1 MVTKLLIRLQTM
13 GFHKRYIGNDQVK
26 EIYQNS
32 GIEGVQAHYTIGA
45 DALVLETGIAS
56 EIDDILSLAC
66 GITIQDKWNTISEMI
81 KEEIKKGVD
90 EIV

>member
-1 MVTKLLIRLQTM
+1 M
-13 GFHKRYIGNDQVK
+13 GFNKRYIGNDQVK

-32 GIEGVQAHYTIGA
+32 GIEGVQGHYTIGA
-45 DALVLETGIAS
+45 DALVLETGLAS
-56 EIDDILSLAC
+56 EIDDILTLSC
-66 GITIQDKWNTISEMI
+66 GITISDKWNTISEMI

>member
-1 MVTKLLIRLQTM
+1 M

-56 EIDDILSLAC
+56 EIDDILSLTC
-66 GITIQDKWNTISEMI
+66 GITISDKWNTISEMV
-81 KEEIKKGVD
+81 EDEIKKGDD
-90 EIV
+90 ETV